1 MENAATGYSEL
12 AAYLGAKKSERPWGN
27 NTRVRQDAHAIVV
40 TLHNTEVAH
49 VRPDG
54 SITLNTGG
62 WQTVTTKDRLNKVLA
77 LAGGHWRV
85 WTEKSLWMLYYY
97 ANPGVGSTD
106 PIPSYAFADGV
117 TVWPDGRI
125 EGQAPEPPTKLRK
138 AAKAYVNKLVAALL
152 DGSLPAPDNG
162 DCFFCRG
169 IFGDSGERDSDHILN
184 HIEEGYLVPSLLANV
199 ISDNTTAIGAW
210 PRQAALAMLW
220 HQFPK
225 RFPSNNDVIAR
236 QVKHAV
242 WVYIATRIGLPT

>member
-12 AAYLGAKKSERPWGN
+12 VAYLGAKKSERPWGN
-27 NTRVRQDAHAIVV
+27 NTRVRQDAKAIVI
-40 TLHNTEVAH
+40 TLHSTEVAH

-85 WTEKSLWMLYYY
+85 WTEKSLWMLHYFT
-97 ANPGVGSTD
+97 PGDFTENR

-138 AAKAYVNKLVAALL
+138 AAKAYVNKLVAALF
-152 DGSLPAPDNG
+152 DGSLPAPSAA
-162 DCFFCRG
+162 DCIFCQG
-169 IFGDSGERDSDHILN
+169 NFDDASLRDEHIGS
-184 HIEEGYLVPSLLANV
+184 HIEEGYLVPTLLWNV
-199 ISDNTTAIGAW
+199 IADATAQIGPA
-210 PRQAALAMLW
+210 PRDYAQEILW
-220 HQFPK
+220 KHGGK
-225 RFPSNNDVIAR
+225 RYANLDDITSR
-236 QVKHAV
+236 QLKRAV